1 MEIDIIFAVVAFI
14 LGIAISLFSGSVAGL
29 SKEELDD
36 LISNE
41 KLSKEDANR
50 LHILSYDQNIVELFP
65 YTLTVIAIFSI
76 VQFYLHYWWLTLS
89 FSALL
94 FASMFVARS
103 FFFSLGI
110 RLSVDTMKKYIAM
123 PVLIARLNIPFNL
136 MIGFFKEKVGGIQHD
151 EASRDEISALMDS
164 AHEEGSIEAE
174 EYKLLTN
181 IMNFKDIYVSDIM
194 TPRTVVFALEADKT
208 VSEVLAMPE
217 IRNYSRIPIWEGE
230 SMDDG
235 IVGYILTKELLFKAL
250 SNKKDVTMRQL
261 ARRVNF
267 IPENAKIDSALEQL
281 LEKRQQFMM
290 VVDEYGGI
298 DGIITMEDVMETL
311 LGEEIV
317 DEADKVVDLRVL
329 AMQRRDK
336 RIQEKNAIL

>member
-1 MEIDIIFAVVAFI
+1 
-14 LGIAISLFSGSVAGL
+14 
-29 SKEELDD
+29 
-36 LISNE
+36 
-41 KLSKEDANR
+41 
-50 LHILSYDQNIVELFP
+50 
-65 YTLTVIAIFSI
+65 
-76 VQFYLHYWWLTLS
+76 
-89 FSALL
+89 
-94 FASMFVARS
+94 
-103 FFFSLGI
+103 
-110 RLSVDTMKKYIAM
+110 MKKYIAM
-123 PVLIARLNIPFNL
+123 PVLIARFNIPFNGL
-136 MIGFFKEKVGGIQHD
+136 IEFFNEKVGGIHHD

-164 AHEEGSIEAE
+164 AHEDGSIETE

-194 TPRTVVFALEADKT
+194 TPRIVVFALEADKT
-208 VSEVLAMPE
+208 VNEVLAMPE

-250 SNKKDVTMRQL
+250 NNKKDVTMRQL

-336 RIQEKNAIL
+336 RIQEKNTIL